1 MYHVLSGTG
10 LYFDNGEL
18 KPVTAGYVM
27 ICKDGEEHMLENDG
41 TEDLDPLRVIRVP
54 TPETHK
60 ALPRGELFLLQMART
75 AFSDMDEHR
84 LKP

>member
-1 MYHVLSGTG
+1 M
-10 LYFDNGEL
+10 
-18 KPVTAGYVM
+18 
-27 ICKDGEEHMLENDG
+27 
-41 TEDLDPLRVIRVP
+41 IRVP